1 MFVAVIGLSVGVP
14 FVVLLT
20 LVIIIVVVTAVYL
33 VRRRRYRHY
42 QLHRVAMSQVD
53 EDEPA

>member
-20 LVIIIVVVTAVYL
+20 LVIIIVVVTVVYL
-33 VRRRRYRHY
+33 VRRRHYHHY
-42 QLHRVAMSQVD
+42 QLAMSQIN
-53 EDEPA
+53 EDELA